1 MIRPYDGKEGYLF
14 ISYSHKDM
22 DRVMPIVSRI
32 HELGYNVWYDEGIDP
47 GTEWADTIAL
57 HIEECSI
64 FIAFLTRSFI
74 ESKNCLDELDYAR
87 DKGVK
92 QILIYLEELEL
103 TRGLAM
109 RTNRIQ
115 AFYKY
120 RYPDEESFYTR
131 FNETDELK
139 KLRRAKAE
147 AEKGT
152 ESVQTVSPRNTVS
165 VPDTPRKE
173 TGEKKLADT
182 RQTSSGK
189 SSGLKIL
196 LSVAGIVAVS
206 GVAVA
211 FFMKPKPD
219 SGMPHGMTASVTAS
233 MTAEPTEV
241 PSPTPTIEPT
251 EVPSPTPT
259 VKPTATPS
267 PTPTVKP
274 TATPSPTPTIKPTA
288 TPSPTPTIKPTA
300 TPSPT
305 PTIKPTATPSPTPTV
320 KPTATPSPT
329 PSKPTTPR
337 AHGQTDSDAEP
348 DAYG

>member
-1 MIRPYDGKEGYLF
+1 MIRPYEGKEGYLF

-64 FIAFLTRSFI
+64 FIAFLTESFI
-74 ESKNCLDELDYAR
+74 KSKNCLDELDYAR

-115 AFYKY
+115 AFYKF
-120 RYPDEESFYTR
+120 RYPDEESFYAR

-139 KLRRAKAE
+139 KLRKKNTENGTKPEPVRIEPVQQQRDFSQKTVRKEAVNGPS
-147 AEKGT
+147 AEK
-152 ESVQTVSPRNTVS
+152 R
-165 VPDTPRKE
+165 TP
-173 TGEKKLADT
+173 
-182 RQTSSGK
+182 SG
-189 SSGLKIL
+189 SGPNLKIIA
-196 LSVAGIVAVS
+196 SAVGIVVIA
-206 GVAVA
+206 GAAVA
-211 FFMKPKPD
+211 FFSRPKSDGGIP
-219 SGMPHGMTASVTAS
+219 SATTAAVTAS
-233 MTAEPTEV
+233 ITEEPTEV
-241 PSPTPTIEPT
+241 PSPTPTVNPTNTPSPMPTEEPT
-251 EVPSPTPT
+251 ATPSPTPT

-274 TATPSPTPTIKPTA
+274 TATPS
-288 TPSPTPTIKPTA
+288 
-300 TPSPT
+300 
-305 PTIKPTATPSPTPTV
+305 V
-320 KPTATPSPT
+320 
-329 PSKPTTPR
+329 
-337 AHGQTDSDAEP
+337 
-348 DAYG
+348 